1 MVRLKIFIL
10 VSFTLSCLIASS
22 LVHSKTII
30 QVQMIMGK
38 DSPEYVMANRFSE
51 DVLALTD
58 GEVFFEILPKLKTT
72 ETRGL
77 LEKISKGDIGGGIA
91 WTHYWSAYHP
101 ATMLFG
107 SPTAGAGLGF
117 DNISWVSWFL
127 YGGGRRL
134 YDQLWSEMGMNIKG
148 LMLQPQGPEALGW
161 FKEPIK
167 SMEDFR
173 EYTYRAPPGIPGK
186 PIWIWELTR

>member
-1 MVRLKIFIL
+1 
-10 VSFTLSCLIASS
+10 
-22 LVHSKTII
+22 
-30 QVQMIMGK
+30 MIMGK

-91 WTHYWSAYHP
+91 WTHYWSSYHP

-117 DNISWVSWFL
+117 DNISWVSWYYF
-127 YGGGRRL
+127 R
-134 YDQLWSEMGMNIKG
+134 QLNLILNCVEMVFSRIFFKG
-148 LMLQPQGPEALGW
+148 L
-161 FKEPIK
+161 KK
-167 SMEDFR
+167 N
-173 EYTYRAPPGIPGK
+173 
-186 PIWIWELTR
+186 

>member
-1 MVRLKIFIL
+1 MKIFIL

-38 DSPEYVMANRFSE
+38 DLPNMLWQTGFQKMFLLLQTEK
-51 DVLALTD
+51 
-58 GEVFFEILPKLKTT
+58 FFEILPKLKTT

-148 LMLQPQGPEALGW
+148 LMLQPQGL
-161 FKEPIK
+161 KH
-167 SMEDFR
+167 
-173 EYTYRAPPGIPGK
+173 
-186 PIWIWELTR
+186 